1 MFDDVSKLTL
11 RLGMLVGFLACLK
24 TEPLLLHFPEIKE
37 SMLDKGIIWLE
48 AFVEFLRVLVLF
60 LVVEALVLTGS
71 LLKILVLF
79 PHLVGHRD

>member
-24 TEPLLLHFPEIKE
+24 TEPLLLDFPEIKE

-48 AFVEFLRVLVLF
+48 AFVEFLRVLVPL
-60 LVVEALVLTGS
+60 LVVEALVLAGS

-79 PHLVGHRD
+79 PHLVDHRD